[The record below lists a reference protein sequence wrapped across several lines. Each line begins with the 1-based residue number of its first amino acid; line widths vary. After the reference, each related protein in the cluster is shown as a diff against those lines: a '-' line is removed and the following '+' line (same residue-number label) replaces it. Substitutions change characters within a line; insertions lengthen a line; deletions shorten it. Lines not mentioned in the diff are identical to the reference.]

1 MSENKPG
8 DRLLATTA
16 AGAEIE
22 VVADSRPEGT
32 HDGRWKI
39 HDFPVVWVIVTGRDG
54 LPHRDPWPLASVR
67 KIDEGS

>member
-1 MSENKPG
+1 MSEIKPG

-22 VVADSRPEGT
+22 VVADSVVETKG
-32 HDGRWKI
+32 HS
-39 HDFPVVWVIVTGRDG
+39 FPVVWVRILRNGRAAD
-54 LPHRDPWPLASVR
+54 RIPWPLESVR